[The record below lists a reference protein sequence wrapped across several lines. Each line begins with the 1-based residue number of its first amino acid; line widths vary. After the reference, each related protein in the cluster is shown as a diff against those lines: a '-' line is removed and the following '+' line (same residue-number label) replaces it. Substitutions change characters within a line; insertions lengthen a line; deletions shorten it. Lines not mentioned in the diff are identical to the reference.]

1 MVQMECL
8 PGAWCGAS
16 TGMSAS
22 FTTPARDLC
31 LFRPPFFTH
40 FSKLT
45 HSLFLSLWML
55 SHLRF
60 SGVLLSGS
68 EVLVSWGCSN
78 ITTD

>member
-16 TGMSAS
+16 TGMSTS